1 MTDSPIRLLF
11 IDDDAALCALVRR
24 DLQRHGFAVTTAA
37 DGAAGLA
44 RLDAVEFDVIALDHN
59 LPGRSGL
66 EVLVTIAARPDA
78 PPVLY
83 VTGEAEGR
91 IAVAALKAGA
101 VDYVIKDA
109 SGEFL
114 PLLRAAIDAALEA
127 RELRR
132 ARERAERDLR
142 ASRDKFEALAAER
155 QTLIDE
161 INHRVGNSLQI
172 VSALLRLQR
181 SAIDSPDA
189 QAALGNA
196 IARVDAIGH
205 VHRQL
210 YAADSVH
217 AVDLKRYLDHLV
229 ADLRRAVAGDGATVA
244 LTVDAEPVTTSADR
258 VVSIGILVTELLIN
272 AIKHAFPADGAG
284 AIRVACRR
292 DGPDAFLVVV
302 EDDGR
307 GMPGAETAAKG
318 LGSRIIAMM
327 VSKLQATME
336 VDPAWHGT
344 RVVVRVPGQP
354 PAS

>member
-1 MTDSPIRLLF
+1 MPNRIIRLLF
-11 IDDDAALCALVRR
+11 IDDDAALGALVRR
-24 DLQRHGFAVTTAA
+24 DLQRHGFAVTPAV
-37 DGAAGLA
+37 DGDAGMA
-44 RLDAVEFDVIALDHN
+44 RLDRESFDVIALDHN
-59 LPGRSGL
+59 LPGHSGL
-66 EVLVTIAARPDA
+66 DILEAIAARADA
-78 PPVLY
+78 PPVVY

-91 IAVAALKAGA
+91 VAVAALKAGA

-114 PLLRAAIDAALEA
+114 PLLRAAIAAALEA
-127 RELRR
+127 RDLRR
-132 ARERAERDLR
+132 AREQAEQDLR
-142 ASRDKFEALAAER
+142 ASRDKFEALAIER

-217 AVDLKRYLDHLV
+217 AVDLSRYLENLV
-229 ADLRRAVAGDGATVA
+229 SDLRRAVAGDGAAVTLV
-244 LTVDAEPVTTSADR
+244 VEAEPVTTSADR
-258 VVSIGILVTELLIN
+258 VVSIGILITELLIN
-272 AIKHAFPADGAG
+272 AIKHAFPKDASGT
-284 AIRVACRR
+284 IRVSCRR
-292 DGPDAFLVVV
+292 EGADAFLVAV

-307 GMPGAETAAKG
+307 GMPSAEKPSKG
-318 LGSRIIAMM
+318 LGSRIIGMM
-327 VSKLQATME
+327 VTKLNATMA
-336 VDPAWHGT
+336 VSPDGSGT
-344 RVVVRVPGQP
+344 RVEVRIPDQP
-354 PAS
+354 AAA